1 MSARF
6 AKQAAA
12 NLVTVGV
19 NASFAILS
27 TLLLTRR
34 FDHSEFSLWVFVV
47 GVAGYI
53 GLVEGGLFGA
63 VVRRVAAS
71 SERGDAQLRSVRAAL
86 LLLSGFAI
94 AAGGL
99 VLLVAHPESWLF
111 SSAPE
116 VLRGE
121 AAAALAIVALAS
133 VLALPSAAFRGFF
146 AGAGRAWTPAWIN
159 LIVKSAAIATLFLSR
174 SHLSL
179 RGAAAIVAGG
189 TISAAALISAAA
201 IRELGPRVLSVWKAA
216 RSDLVEL
223 RGDTATFLWWSIA
236 MLLISGLDGL
246 VVSRFDFERVGAYGL
261 AAQFVALLIAAFSAS
276 VSPLLPAATA
286 RAFVYDTQ
294 ERTARTLVDGTRLS
308 IGSLTAAGGVLW
320 VGGPSVMRLF
330 YGDALAAE
338 ATGLLRLL
346 VVGVIV
352 RQIPAVLGLLQVAN
366 GDHRSVRVAPLTEGL
381 SNVVASIGLAAVFGA
396 TGVALGTVVGGIVA
410 VATHARCT
418 FGSAKA
424 LEVTPRV
431 WLRSAWSG
439 AWAPGATACATAVAS
454 DHYPVLVPFA
464 LVAVVGVWWSRL
476 LPNERRSVVAL
487 CARPTGAIAHTRVGG
502 LRYPATTN
510 EQLTSKS
517 AS

>member
-1 MSARF
+1 MSTRF
-6 AKQAAA
+6 ARQAAA

-34 FDHSEFSLWVFVV
+34 FEHSEFSLWVFVV

-53 GLVEGGLFGA
+53 GLIEGGLFGA

-71 SERGDAQLRSVRAAL
+71 SELGDAQLRSVRAAL
-86 LLLSGFAI
+86 LLLGGFAI

-99 VLLVAHPESWLF
+99 VLLVARPGSWLF
-111 SSAPE
+111 SSAPS

-121 AAAALAIVALAS
+121 AAAALTVVALGS
-133 VLALPSAAFRGFF
+133 VLALPTAAFRGFF

-159 LIVKSAAIATLFLSR
+159 LIVKSAAIATLFVSR

-179 RGAAAIVAGG
+179 RGAASVIAGG
-189 TISAAALISAAA
+189 TISAAALISVAA
-201 IRELGPRVLSVWKAA
+201 IRELGPRVLCVWQTT
-216 RSDLVEL
+216 RRDLAEL

-246 VVSRFDFERVGAYGL
+246 IVSRFDFERVGAYGL
-261 AAQFVALLIAAFSAS
+261 AAQFVALLIAAFSAA
-276 VSPLLPAATA
+276 VSPLLPAASA
-286 RAFVYDTQ
+286 RATIDGVR
-294 ERTARTLVDGTRLS
+294 ERTAQTLLEGTRLS
-308 IGSLTAAGGVLW
+308 IGSLTAAGGVLCLA
-320 VGGPSVMRLF
+320 GPATMRLF
-330 YGDALAAE
+330 YGDLLAAE

-366 GDHRSVRVAPLTEGL
+366 GDHRSVRVAPLAEGL
-381 SNVVASIGLAAVFGA
+381 SNVTASIGLAALLGA
-396 TGVALGTVVGGIVA
+396 KGVALGTIVGGMVA

-424 LEVTPRV
+424 LDVAPRV

-439 AWAPGATACATAVAS
+439 AWAPAAITCVSAAAS
-454 DHYPVLVPFA
+454 DRYRVLVPFA
-464 LVAVVGVWWSRL
+464 LIATVGMWWSRL
-476 LPNERRSVVAL
+476 QPNERRSAVAL
-487 CARPTGAIAHTRVGG
+487 GARYTAAAHSRTRPAVSGG
-502 LRYPATTN
+502 NQRMN
-510 EQLTSKS
+510 
-517 AS
+517 